1 MIDRVENIE
10 ICNAWSPKLHKSLW
24 PPHVPFCHLRMWDIH
39 DIVHTVATIAPDDC
53 ETAWKSTQ
61 NNLDLRFQSRRSP
74 SILHVWLPWSR
85 IRFVEK
91 SIVAVPVGGWFGGHS
106 MSRGG
111 GTCKVCLF
119 SIESSAIGRKILEGA
134 KKHCWVWGR
143 KPGKESSEKE
153 ARRPP
158 KVYPLWT

>member
-1 MIDRVENIE
+1 MQCMATKIAQVLV
-10 ICNAWSPKLHKSLW
+10 A
-24 PPHVPFCHLRMWDIH
+24 
-39 DIVHTVATIAPDDC
+39 HTCTFLPLANVRYTRYRAHSRDDCPGDDC

-85 IRFVEK
+85 IRFGER

-111 GTCKVCLF
+111 GTWKVCLLR
-119 SIESSAIGRKILEGA
+119 SWDWKKWPSGA
-134 KKHCWVWGR
+134 FKNLRLLSENYNKSG
-143 KPGKESSEKE
+143 PGKLKFSL
-153 ARRPP
+153 PDCQ
-158 KVYPLWT
+158 

>member
-1 MIDRVENIE
+1 MQCMVTKIAQV
-10 ICNAWSPKLHKSLW
+10 L
-24 PPHVPFCHLRMWDIH
+24 
-39 DIVHTVATIAPDDC
+39 VAPTCTFLPLANVRYTRYRAPSRDDCPGDDC

-85 IRFVEK
+85 IRFVER

-111 GTCKVCLF
+111 GMCKVCLF
-119 SIESSAIGRKILEGA
+119 SIESSEIGRKILEGA
-134 KKHCWVWGR
+134 KKHCWGR
-143 KPGKESSEKE
+143 TLGSVVPVPIQAILYYCIDSK
-153 ARRPP
+153 RI
-158 KVYPLWT
+158 

>member
-1 MIDRVENIE
+1 MQCMVTKIAQV
-10 ICNAWSPKLHKSLW
+10 L
-24 PPHVPFCHLRMWDIH
+24 
-39 DIVHTVATIAPDDC
+39 VAPTCTFLPLANVRYTRYRAHSRDDCPGDDC

-85 IRFVEK
+85 IRFVER

-119 SIESSAIGRKILEGA
+119 SIESSEIGRKILEGA
-134 KKHCWVWGR
+134 KKHCWERGD
-143 KPGKESSEKE
+143 KGESPD
-153 ARRPP
+153 AQRRSQI
-158 KVYPLWT
+158 LN